1 MNKLN
6 ITNTIILICSLIF
19 MVMSY
24 LIANQQSIVIAQQVL
39 FYSSI
44 FTLTISIIQSFTQID
59 YLFFSR
65 NKSANTTWK
74 TNKRILISMSTAII
88 VTLLVF
94 IMYLLHYDNGL
105 LSSLRDFSN
114 RGGFWAISLA
124 LLMLNL
130 LREQWKAEAE
140 DLKKKNDVALNL
152 NKKQMLSDKENEILK
167 IKLEIAEKKLLIE
180 EKKQNKK

>member
-19 MVMSY
+19 IAMAY

-44 FTLTISIIQSFTQID
+44 FTLTMSIIQSFTQID

-65 NKSANTTWK
+65 NKSANTNWK
-74 TNKRILISMSTAII
+74 TNKRILISISTAIV
-88 VTLLVF
+88 VTLFVF
-94 IMYLLHYDNGL
+94 IMHLLHYDNGVL
-105 LSSLRDFSN
+105 DSLHDFSN

-130 LREQWKAEAE
+130 LREQWKSESE
-140 DLKKKNDVALNL
+140 NLKKKNDDALNQK
-152 NKKQMLSDKENEILK
+152 KKQILSEQENQILK
-167 IKLEIAEKKLLIE
+167 IKLEIAEKKLAIE